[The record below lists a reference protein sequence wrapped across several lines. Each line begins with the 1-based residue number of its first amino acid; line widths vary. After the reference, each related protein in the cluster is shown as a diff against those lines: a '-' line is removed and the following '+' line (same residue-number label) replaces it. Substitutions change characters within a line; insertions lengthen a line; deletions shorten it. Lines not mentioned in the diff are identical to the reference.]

1 MSKKTVKD
9 YFKGLFNKKTPVK
22 SESSYQFELMEM
34 RKRITMLVVGCGY
47 VGETTAKALEEF
59 GYAVVRIDPKYND
72 NKISDYIHMNDLGA
86 VVAVPT
92 PTVDGLCDDSIVREV
107 LEELGDTP
115 VLLKSTVLPDIAE
128 SYADNVVYNPEFLRA
143 KTAEEDFDNQ
153 KVCILGG
160 TPDNTTMWKNVLSSI
175 NVEFIETDR
184 HTASMVK
191 YVHNS
196 WLATK
201 VAFFHELLNIT
212 TDKNLIQPKRLGKHQ
227 RVIDILA
234 KFENIGPS
242 HMTAPNDEGSLG
254 FGGECFPKDTLAFLH
269 YTDSEIL
276 QKVIE
281 VNSKL
286 KEEEWI

>member
-1 MSKKTVKD
+1 M
-9 YFKGLFNKKTPVK
+9 FKGLFKKKKPVK

-47 VGETTAKALEEF
+47 VGETMAKALEEF
-59 GYAVVRIDPKYND
+59 GYAVVRIDPKHND

-160 TPDNTTMWKNVLSSI
+160 KPDNTTMWKNILSSM

-201 VAFFHELLNIT
+201 VAFFHELLNNT

-227 RVIDILA
+227 RIIDILA

-242 HMTAPNDEGSLG
+242 HMIAPNDEGSLG

-269 YTDSEIL
+269 YTDSKIL

-286 KEEEWI
+286 KEVEWK